1 MISFPNIARQI
12 VTFVL
17 TVFLCIYS
25 SNSASFP
32 ASTSN
37 ADGSFSTQELKNNS
51 RIATMS
57 SGDCEEIG
65 DNDEKKDQLAKKIVG
80 YMESKGYEISRSG
93 QQRNIVYIEGACSD
107 GTPNADEADLY
118 NDRRIVFEFVDGEPK
133 IIGNWLATT
142 EPGTYYTKYPLNPQ
156 GAARISFGQYKNAY
170 IFGTHVG
177 PSGRSA
183 HEGLIQVGNVTFTRD
198 VNKDGFRTRDPV
210 FTGNPKLNQHKGG
223 GDSSRG
229 IGRQSAGCLVGWSP
243 DGHTE
248 FINILKR
255 DARYQGRSS
264 YRFTTTLINGDDFG
278 AFS

>member
-1 MISFPNIARQI
+1 MISFTNISKQI
-12 VTFVL
+12 VTFAL
-17 TVFLCIYS
+17 TVFISIYS
-25 SNSASFP
+25 SSSASLS

-37 ADGSFSTQELKNNS
+37 VDGAFSTQSLQNNP

-57 SGDCEEIG
+57 SSDCEEIG
-65 DNDEKKDQLAKKIVG
+65 GDEEKKDQLAKKIVG
-80 YMESKGYEISRSG
+80 YMEKKGYEISRGS

-118 NDRRIVFEFVDGEPK
+118 NDRRIVFEFIDGEPK

-142 EPGTYYTKYPLNPQ
+142 EPGIYYTKYPLNPG

-170 IFGTHVG
+170 KFGTHEG
-177 PSGRSA
+177 PSGRGA
-183 HEGLIQVGNVTFTRD
+183 HEGLIQVSNVTFTRD
-198 VNKDGFRTRDPV
+198 VNKDGFRTGDPV
-210 FTGNPKLNQHKGG
+210 FTSNPKLNQHRGG

-243 DGHTE
+243 DEHTE

-255 DARYQGRSS
+255 DARYQGSAS
-264 YRFTTTLINGDDFG
+264 YRFTTTIINGDRF
-278 AFS
+278 AEFS